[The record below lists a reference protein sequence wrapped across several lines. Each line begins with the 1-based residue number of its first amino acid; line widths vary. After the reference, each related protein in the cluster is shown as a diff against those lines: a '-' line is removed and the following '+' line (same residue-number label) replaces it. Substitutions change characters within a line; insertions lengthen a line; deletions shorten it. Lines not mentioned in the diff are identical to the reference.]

1 MGEGE
6 GGGEIGKDPLVPL
19 PFLPSHG
26 GEGMF
31 WGSPRCH
38 KKIFI
43 AKSIIIKRWNR
54 MAENEMDEK
63 TSFAE
68 LLEASTETPGRK
80 IYPGD
85 KVSGRVA
92 KISKDTLFVDL
103 GGKSEGIADL
113 QEFFDKNGNLTVKE
127 GDRVEMRVSSIR
139 DGIHLTKGIRLQGA
153 DALQILRE
161 AQQDLIPV
169 EGRVSGVVKG
179 GFEIDLSGIR
189 AFCPL
194 SQIDLRFCEKPDEH
208 IGARYSFRVMEI
220 KEKGKNVVVS
230 RRVLLEEEQEK
241 RSKETLERL
250 KPDLVCEGKVTKLAD
265 FGAFVDIG
273 GVEGMVHISEI
284 SHTRIKHP
292 SEIIKMGQQVT
303 VKVMKVESDKGG
315 RPKISLSVKAL
326 EPDSWEKGL
335 GFEEGQI
342 IHGKVSRLTDFGAFV
357 EVAPGVDGLVHIS
370 EISYERVS
378 HPNQLLHEGDWV
390 DALVMGIDRETRRIS
405 LSIKEAALKK
415 RITEETGKE
424 KVSLE
429 VGQVLEGVVEDSKAY
444 GLFIRLPQLGP
455 KIKGLLP
462 VEEIKSSEKGD
473 MKKKFPR
480 GREVQVE
487 IISIDEKGRIRLSQR
502 VMEEREDREGYKKF
516 LEKED
521 KGGKLGTLGDLFKNL
536 KLK

>member
-1 MGEGE
+1 MT
-6 GGGEIGKDPLVPL
+6 
-19 PFLPSHG
+19 
-26 GEGMF
+26 
-31 WGSPRCH
+31 
-38 KKIFI
+38 
-43 AKSIIIKRWNR
+43 
-54 MAENEMDEK
+54 ENETEEK

-68 LLEASTETPGRK
+68 LLEASTETGGRK

-92 KISKDTLFVDL
+92 KISRDTLFVDL

-113 QEFFDKNGNLTVKE
+113 QEFLDKNGNLTVKE
-127 GDRVEMRVSSIR
+127 GDWVEMRVSSIR
-139 DGIHLTKGIRLQGA
+139 DGIHLSKGIRVQGA
-153 DALQILRE
+153 GALEILRE

-189 AFCPL
+189 SFCPL
-194 SQIDLRFCEKPDEH
+194 SQIDLRFCEKPEDH
-208 IGARYSFRVMEI
+208 IGARYPFRIMEI

-230 RRVLLEEEQEK
+230 RRVILEEEQEK

-284 SHTRIKHP
+284 SHPRIKHP
-292 SEIIKMGQQVT
+292 SEILKMGQQVK
-303 VKVMKVESDKGG
+303 VKVMKIESDKEG
-315 RPKISLSVKAL
+315 RPKISLSMKAL

-342 IHGKVSRLTDFGAFV
+342 VHGKVSRLMDFGAFV

-370 EISYERVS
+370 EISYERIS
-378 HPNQLLHEGDWV
+378 HPHQLLHEGDRIDV
-390 DALVMGIDRETRRIS
+390 LVMGIDRQTRRIS
-405 LSIKEAALKK
+405 LSIKEVTLKK
-415 RITEETGKE
+415 RITEETGLE
-424 KVSLE
+424 KVRLE
-429 VGQVLEGVVEDSKAY
+429 VGQVLEGVVEDSKPF

-473 MKKKFPR
+473 IRKKFPR

-487 IISIDEKGRIRLSQR
+487 VVSIDEKGRIRLSQR

-521 KGGKLGTLGDLFKNL
+521 KGGKLGMLGDLFKNL

>member
-1 MGEGE
+1 MT
-6 GGGEIGKDPLVPL
+6 
-19 PFLPSHG
+19 
-26 GEGMF
+26 
-31 WGSPRCH
+31 
-38 KKIFI
+38 
-43 AKSIIIKRWNR
+43 
-54 MAENEMDEK
+54 ENDMEEK

-92 KISKDTLFVDL
+92 KISRGTLFVDL

-113 QEFFDKNGNLTVKE
+113 QEFLDKNGNLTVKE
-127 GDRVEMRVSSIR
+127 GDWVEMRVSSTR
-139 DGIHLTKGIRLQGA
+139 DGIHLSKGIRLQGA

-303 VKVMKVESDKGG
+303 VKVMKVESDKEG

-370 EISYERVS
+370 QISYERVS

-455 KIKGLLP
+455 KMKGLLP

-487 IISIDEKGRIRLSQR
+487 IVSIDEKGRIRLSQR